1 MSEQSP
7 QELSLK
13 TAELLGRQLF
23 SAFMNLSG
31 YGREHPVTKKSIDA
45 LFSNLS
51 ELARQLYGLTL
62 LLERDQLYAE
72 KHPIGSRERA
82 RRLVGIFGDIGLE
95 SVSFEP
101 EIDKNSLEEFLLI
114 LTTPKNFSSP
124 EEIREELVRRGASRI
139 RLNYVVFRKLTRD
152 QHVSEG
158 SEDPRLE
165 TDRIGTGDAAK
176 AGQQTGAP
184 VLQQPPA
191 KTNGR
196 PRATSPK
203 LPERVLSAANIA
215 YFLDR
220 EIKSA
225 FRYQTVF
232 SCAMVTIDAVHA
244 PGKTDHMPDGAEIS
258 SLLPEFYELL
268 FHVLRDLDL
277 VGSLDR
283 QHRTVPL
290 IILPMTPH
298 GNANVV
304 RLRLSESLDNARF
317 ELNGETVRLKTTV
330 TTLGFHPQTDKD
342 IKGFLA
348 KLREHHRETQDQ
360 NE

>member
-23 SAFMNLSG
+23 SGFMNLSG
-31 YGREHPVTKKSIDA
+31 YGREHPVTKKSIDT
-45 LFSNLS
+45 LFSQVS
-51 ELARQLYGLTL
+51 ELARQFDGLTV

-124 EEIREELVRRGASRI
+124 EEVREELARRGASRI

-152 QHVSEG
+152 QHVGEG
-158 SEDPRLE
+158 SDEHQLE
-165 TDRIGTGDAAK
+165 SAGSSSGGTTRTRR
-176 AGQQTGAP
+176 QTEAP
-184 VLQQPPA
+184 ELQQPPVSNDS
-191 KTNGR
+191 K
-196 PRATSPK
+196 PRASSPK

-220 EIKSA
+220 EIKSS
-225 FRYQTVF
+225 FRYQTAF
-232 SCAMVTIDAVHA
+232 SCAMITIDAVHR

-283 QHRTVPL
+283 KHRAVPL

-298 GNANVV
+298 GNANVA
-304 RLRLSESLDNARF
+304 RLRLSEALDNARF
-317 ELNGETVRLKTTV
+317 EMKGETVSLKTTV

-348 KLREHHRETQDQ
+348 KLREHHRETQDRS
-360 NE
+360 E

>member
-31 YGREHPVTKKSIDA
+31 YGREHPVTKKSLDA
-45 LFSNLS
+45 LFSQVS
-51 ELARQLYGLTL
+51 ELARQLDGLTV

-101 EIDKNSLEEFLLI
+101 EIDKNSLEEFLLM
-114 LTTPKNFSSP
+114 LTTPKSFSSP
-124 EEIREELVRRGASRI
+124 EEIREELARRGASRI

-152 QHVSEG
+152 QHVGEG
-158 SEDPRLE
+158 SEERRLE
-165 TDRIGTGDAAK
+165 TASSSAGDTAK
-176 AGQQTGAP
+176 AGQQT
-184 VLQQPPA
+184 LQPPPA
-191 KTNGR
+191 NINKT
-196 PRATSPK
+196 RASSPK

-225 FRYQTVF
+225 FRYQTAF
-232 SCAMVTIDAVHA
+232 SCAMITIDAVHA

-283 QHRTVPL
+283 KHRAVPL

-298 GNANVV
+298 GNANVA
-304 RLRLSESLDNARF
+304 RLRLSEALDNARF
-317 ELNGETVRLKTTV
+317 ELNGEKVSLKSTV

-348 KLREHHRETQDQ
+348 KLREHHRETQDR
-360 NE
+360 ND

>member
-215 YFLDR
+215 YFLGGARGRNRTGTDR
-220 EIKSA
+220 CRRNSPRDFKSLA
-225 FRYQTVF
+225 STNFATRADPAHDNRQ
-232 SCAMVTIDAVHA
+232 
-244 PGKTDHMPDGAEIS
+244 
-258 SLLPEFYELL
+258 PETNRAGFTGRNPARKWRLGPESNRGTRLC
-268 FHVLRDLDL
+268 R
-277 VGSLDR
+277 
-283 QHRTVPL
+283 PL
-290 IILPMTPH
+290 HNHSAT
-298 GNANVV
+298 
-304 RLRLSESLDNARF
+304 
-317 ELNGETVRLKTTV
+317 
-330 TTLGFHPQTDKD
+330 
-342 IKGFLA
+342 
-348 KLREHHRETQDQ
+348 
-360 NE
+360 